1 MIRAIA
7 GLSAMIVL
15 STSTAIQAQNAP
27 GRPPFGTPQFPTTAG
42 STPLRPNMG
51 GGDSSSPSPG
61 DNSGSPSR
69 NTAATKPP
77 PPGLQK

>member
-1 MIRAIA
+1 MLRVVA

-15 STSTAIQAQNAP
+15 STSPAIQAQNAP
-27 GRPPFGTPQFPTTAG
+27 TRPSFGTPQFPTTAA

-69 NTAATKPP
+69 NTAPTKPP
-77 PPGLQK
+77 SPGLQK

>member
-1 MIRAIA
+1 MIRVTA

-27 GRPPFGTPQFPTTAG
+27 TRPSFGAPQSPTIAT

-51 GGDSSSPSPG
+51 GGDGSSPSPG
-61 DNSGSPSR
+61 DNAGSSSR
-69 NTAATKPP
+69 NTAATKPS
-77 PPGLQK
+77 PGLQK